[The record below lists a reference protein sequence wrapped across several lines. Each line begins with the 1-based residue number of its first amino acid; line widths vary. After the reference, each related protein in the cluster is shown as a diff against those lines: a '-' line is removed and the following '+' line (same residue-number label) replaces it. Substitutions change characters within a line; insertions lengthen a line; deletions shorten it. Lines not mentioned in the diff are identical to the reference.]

1 MSLSTAS
8 RPADAPK
15 IGVLLVMHGKL
26 GHHLLDTLRDMM
38 GELPLAADVLEVRR
52 VQAHEVLIT
61 QGRKMIE
68 RLDAGAGVLILTDAF
83 GSTPSNIA
91 NKLALDENVAVVAGV
106 NLPMLVRIL
115 NYPKLA
121 LPEMVKNAIEGGTR
135 GIMICPR
142 PAAPGN

>member
-1 MSLSTAS
+1 MNV
-8 RPADAPK
+8 
-15 IGVLLVMHGKL
+15 GVLLVMHGKL

-52 VQAHEVLIT
+52 VQTHEVLIN

-68 RLDAGAGVLILTDAF
+68 RLDSGAGVLMLTDAF

-91 NKLALDENVAVVAGV
+91 NKLAGDERTAVIAGV
-106 NLPMLVRIL
+106 NLPMLVRIF

-121 LPEMVKNAIEGGTR
+121 LPEMIRNAVEGGTR
-135 GIMICPR
+135 GIIVSH
-142 PAAPGN
+142 PAEPGS

>member
-1 MSLSTAS
+1 MSV
-8 RPADAPK
+8 
-15 IGVLLVMHGKL
+15 GVLLVMHGKL

-52 VQAHEVLIT
+52 VQAHEVLIN

-68 RLDAGAGVLILTDAF
+68 RLDSGAGVLMLTDAF

-91 NKLALDENVAVVAGV
+91 NKLTVDERTAVIAGV
-106 NLPMLVRIL
+106 NLPMLVRIF

-121 LPEMVKNAIEGGTR
+121 LPEMVRNAVEGGTR
-135 GIMICPR
+135 GIVVSH
-142 PAAPGN
+142 PAEPGS